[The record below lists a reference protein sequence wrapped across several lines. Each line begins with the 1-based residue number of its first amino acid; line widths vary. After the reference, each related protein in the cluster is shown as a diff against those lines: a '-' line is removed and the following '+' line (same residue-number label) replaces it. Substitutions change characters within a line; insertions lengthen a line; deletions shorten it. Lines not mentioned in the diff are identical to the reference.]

1 MNIKHI
7 NICREAWRL
16 YDAWQDALDDRPI
29 DIDDV
34 LDAHKA
40 YLEHRR
46 TCAEC
51 TPNGEKYQND
61 TDKS

>member
-1 MNIKHI
+1 MNIKNI

-16 YDAWQDALDDRPI
+16 YDVWQDALDDRPI

-34 LDAHKA
+34 LAAHKA
-40 YLEHRR
+40 YSEHRR
-46 TCAEC
+46 TCTEC
-51 TPNGEKYQND
+51 TPHAEKHEND